1 MTNITKVLMITI
13 DIKTGIYRVLNKG
26 DTSKKTFQTVII
38 LNYKVNL
45 SMSNEVKLY
54 AYKKG

>member
-1 MTNITKVLMITI
+1 MITI